1 MFGPDAPGGHR
12 ERRSGLDV
20 HKGFVLAAR
29 VRPHP
34 FEVSVDDLGRVTVV
48 RVQGEVDA
56 ATAPR
61 VGEAV
66 NRLLG
71 RKKRVVLD
79 LRDVDFMDL
88 HGLGVLLRATRR
100 ARGDGGSIAIARPS
114 SAVRRLIE
122 LVHAENELRVLA
134 DGTDPRDAA

>member
-1 MFGPDAPGGHR
+1 MFAPRLEGIA
-12 ERRSGLDV
+12 
-20 HKGFVLAAR
+20 LAAR

-34 FEVSVDDLGRVTVV
+34 FEVSVDDLDRVKVV

-61 VGEAV
+61 MGETV

-71 RKKRVVLD
+71 MQERVVLD

-88 HGLGVLLRATRR
+88 HGLGVMIRATRR
-100 ARGDGGSIAIARPS
+100 ARSDRGSFAIARP
-114 SAVRRLIE
+114 APCVRRLVA
-122 LVHAENELRVLA
+122 LVHAENELRILP
-134 DGTDPRDAA
+134 DDSDPRDAA